1 MELHKKSYKIVITH
15 LGILKTNQRFLVLL
29 NKVQIVKICEWKTRT
44 YHDAETLF
52 FLSSEELM
60 KWLYLLIFL
69 IRDHWRV
76 Y

>member
-1 MELHKKSYKIVITH
+1 MELHKKSCKTVITH
-15 LGILKTNQRFLVLL
+15 LGILKTDKRFFVSL
-29 NKVQIVKICEWKTRT
+29 NKVQIVKMSEWKTQT